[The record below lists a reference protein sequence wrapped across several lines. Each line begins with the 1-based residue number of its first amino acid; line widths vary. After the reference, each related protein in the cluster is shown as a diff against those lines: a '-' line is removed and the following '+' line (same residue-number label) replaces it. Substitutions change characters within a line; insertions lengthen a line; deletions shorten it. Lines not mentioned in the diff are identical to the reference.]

1 MQDWRADKR
10 SHLHSTMYLFQLC
23 VWCRLFVL
31 MIDLHSTMYL
41 FQLACDFIISM
52 RCSIYIPLCIYF
64 NLAFQPTVLLCSRF
78 TFHYVSISTFTQTLC
93 WLFTFI
99 YIPLCIY
106 FNLNQ
111 FTQKFTITVIY
122 IPLCIY
128 FNKLSRDTMLW
139 LQLDLHSTMYL
150 FQHGNYWHL
159 RSTCF

>member
-78 TFHYVSISTFTQTLC
+78 TFHYVSISTLWDLYVVMLQTDLHSTMYLFQLSRKLFVDFLP
-93 WLFTFI
+93 LFTFHYVSI
-99 YIPLCIY
+99 S
-106 FNLNQ
+106 
-111 FTQKFTITVIY
+111 T
-122 IPLCIY
+122 
-128 FNKLSRDTMLW
+128 LSFPESTDAVKH
-139 LQLDLHSTMYL
+139 LHSTMYL